1 VAVRPLGQLP
11 PTREALLFARTL
23 QVGTWLSLAVL
34 VLAFAGYVTGAVT
47 PRVAIEELPSVWGLR
62 APDFAARAGLPRGWG
77 WLGLLRYA
85 DLQPLLGVAMLAGLS
100 IVAYLLLLVVFL
112 RKGDAPYALISV
124 LQLAVLL
131 LAASGLVSIG
141 H

>member
-1 VAVRPLGQLP
+1 
-11 PTREALLFARTL
+11 LFARTL

-34 VLAFAGYVTGAVT
+34 VLAFTGYVSGAVT
-47 PRVAIEELPSVWGLR
+47 PRVSIEELPSIWGLR
-62 APDFAARAGLPRGWG
+62 AADFAARAGFPRGWG

-112 RKGDAPYALISV
+112 RKGDASYALISAV
-124 LQLAVLL
+124 QLAVLL